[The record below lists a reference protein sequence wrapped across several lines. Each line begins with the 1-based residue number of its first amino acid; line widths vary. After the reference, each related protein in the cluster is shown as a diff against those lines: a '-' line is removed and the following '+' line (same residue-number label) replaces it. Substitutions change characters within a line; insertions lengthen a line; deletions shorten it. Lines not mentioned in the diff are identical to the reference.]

1 MNADEKILEALT
13 LLIVDGDEAVRSY
26 MRIAL
31 SSVQF
36 KITLDEV
43 TTHEEALATLR
54 NKHYDCLFVGKPL
67 PDGDGRNLLREL
79 IARENDVPVVM
90 MIEAR
95 DEQLAIKLLQAG
107 ATDTLPKST
116 ISSEVLERRL
126 RDVIRLAQAEGGR
139 KAALERL
146 EKTGNRLKYL
156 IDNNPAIIYSAV
168 TSGDFKMSY
177 VSENIHNTLGF
188 KPQEMI
194 ADMDF
199 WIDHV
204 HPDDLQQLLMGIPK
218 LLVEG
223 GRLTHEYRFQ
233 HKDGHYLWMHDTL
246 HLVQDDKGQ
255 ALELLGSMVDIT
267 ARKEMEEVLLKEREE
282 QKNLIKEL
290 QKARGQVLQNEK
302 MAAIG
307 QLSAGVAHEINN
319 PVGYI
324 NSNLSSLN
332 RYVEDLVDLIQL
344 YQITED
350 TLEEKYPE
358 LRKLIRS
365 IRERIDLE
373 FIKEDI
379 RDLVKESLE
388 GADRVK
394 RIVQDLK
401 DFSHVDESEWQWA
414 DLHKGLESTLNIV
427 HNEIKYKAVVKKE
440 FGMLPQVECLASQL
454 NQVFMNMLVNA
465 AHAIEDQGVIT
476 LRTGQ
481 KDEEVWVEISDT
493 GKGIPKEEITRI
505 FDPFFTSKPVGV
517 GTGLGLSLSYSIVN
531 KHKGRIE
538 VESEVGK
545 GTRFTVWLPVKHG
558 VD

>member
-26 MRIAL
+26 MRMAL
-31 SSVQF
+31 RSVHF

-43 TTHEEALATLR
+43 TTKEEALTAL
-54 NKHYDCLFVGKPL
+54 NSKHYDCLFIGKLL
-67 PDGDGRNLLREL
+67 PEGDGRSLLREL
-79 IARENDVPVVM
+79 MVVENDVPVVM
-90 MIEAR
+90 LIEAR
-95 DEQLAIKLLQAG
+95 DEQLAIELLQAG

-126 RDVIRLAQAEGGR
+126 RDVMRLAQAEGGR
-139 KAALERL
+139 KTALERL

-194 ADMDF
+194 EDMDF

-233 HKDGHYLWMHDTL
+233 HKDGRYLWMHDTL

-255 ALELLGSMVDIT
+255 AVELLGSMVDIT
-267 ARKEMEEVLLKEREE
+267 VRKEMEAVLLKEREE
-282 QKNLIKEL
+282 QQNLIKEL

-332 RYVEDLVDLIQL
+332 RYIEDLVDLIQL
-344 YQITED
+344 YQIAED

-358 LRKLIRS
+358 LRILIQS
-365 IRERIDLE
+365 IRKRIDLE

-379 RDLVKESLE
+379 RDLVKESQE
-388 GADRVK
+388 GANRVK

-427 HNEIKYKAVVKKE
+427 HNEIKYKAIVKKE
-440 FGMLPQVECLASQL
+440 FGTLPQVECLASQL

-465 AHAIEDQGVIT
+465 AHAIEEQGVIT